1 VRVTHTYFIN
11 SLCKFCDLIR
21 ADVWAVSKLKVNESS
36 FANKVLIS
44 HLFSM
49 LINQLKGPPIA
60 AFPTPGPVLATAAP
74 SDCIAAP
81 DRSLTIKPAKEIT
94 LNEH

>member
-21 ADVWAVSKLKVNESS
+21 ADVWAVSKPKVNESS
-36 FANKVLIS
+36 FAIKVLIS

-60 AFPTPGPVLATAAP
+60 AFPNPGPVLATAAP
-74 SDCIAAP
+74 SDCITAP

>member
-1 VRVTHTYFIN
+1 VRVTQTYFIN

-21 ADVWAVSKLKVNESS
+21 ADVWAVSKPKVNESS
-36 FANKVLIS
+36 FAKKVLIS

-60 AFPTPGPVLATAAP
+60 AFPTPGPVLTTAVP